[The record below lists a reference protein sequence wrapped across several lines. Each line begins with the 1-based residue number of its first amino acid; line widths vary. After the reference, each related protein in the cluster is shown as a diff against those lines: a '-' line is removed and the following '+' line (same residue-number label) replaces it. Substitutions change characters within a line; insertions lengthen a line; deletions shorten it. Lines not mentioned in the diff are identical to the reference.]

1 MTRPMRQVLLLTAFV
16 LALAGVSPAAALA
29 GPIVDRAVA
38 GLAEDPVYVD
48 PAAEDQ
54 LDAAGADRV
63 RDRIADFGGGD
74 FGGGGDF

>member
-1 MTRPMRQVLLLTAFV
+1 MRQVLLLTAFV

-38 GLAEDPVYVD
+38 GLA
-48 PAAEDQ
+48 
-54 LDAAGADRV
+54 GG
-63 RDRIADFGGGD
+63 DFGGGD